1 MRKTLPFWL
10 FLFPAH
16 FLWARETGGRLLD
29 TANGFVFDVTV
40 FILGGLLLFCA
51 AGLVFALRGIIL
63 VITEGSRVRLEA
75 AALVSGDIMPLE
87 KKKRAA
93 RLKKRGI
100 GLYPKLTSFT
110 IVLVFMVVIMVSV
123 PLYIRMTVTQR
134 QTLFESLK
142 ERVEVLLQGL
152 DDGVRVY
159 LAGGNL
165 TDLNLLPRQIS
176 AISEAKYATITGYSA
191 ATPVFDDLVLATND
205 PDILSK
211 IDTPE
216 FQPGISRLTD
226 ALSPRLEQIAA
237 ELNRRARTEAGS
249 LVAGIAE
256 LNRQAAALAPYSDE
270 LSRDRFR
277 DMQLTIRALEIR
289 LNNWLN
295 EISREIGS
303 EPAYFS
309 EGLTGMDTSRLVRAG
324 RDQSRTGAFNGT
336 FIFYRPIM
344 YRQGNED
351 YYFRCL
357 IRLEVTIEPILN
369 QITKGQR
376 GLLTMILLVAGFAQI
391 IGAIGALILSTWIIR
406 PVRKLVTFVEL
417 IRDTEDKSKL
427 KGVEIRLNSRDEL
440 AVLGNTIN
448 DMTAGLVRAAEDSR
462 DLTIGKEVQKKFIP
476 LETDRDGNKLSSGFK
491 DIPTAQFYGYYEGAK
506 GISGDYFD
514 YIDLDDRY
522 YAIIKCDVAGKGVPA
537 ALIMIQVA
545 TMFLNHFKNWTS
557 IEEGQH
563 IEELV
568 YQIND
573 FIEALGFEGRFA
585 AFTLCL
591 FDSKTGLLRFCN
603 AGDNII
609 HYYDKSDGRMKSVK
623 FRETPAVGV
632 LPNFLVKS
640 KGGYTVKTM
649 TLDHGD
655 ILFLYT
661 DGIEEAKRKFRD
673 SSFNEI
679 VCNEG
684 DAPVNTPHGNHVV
697 GQGNEELGRDR
708 VEAII
713 NAVMNQ
719 RTYSLY
725 KYHNAEGEQAL
736 HFDFTT
742 CEGTVEEAVTALVSV
757 EKIFR
762 IYKNPSAGEDDRVL
776 VDREV
781 DKFLKAHF
789 LQYRTY
795 CTKSMKS
802 GENNAYLYYTH
813 IMEDPQYDDLTIVGI
828 MRK

>member
-1 MRKTLPFWL
+1 
-10 FLFPAH
+10 
-16 FLWARETGGRLLD
+16 
-29 TANGFVFDVTV
+29 
-40 FILGGLLLFCA
+40 
-51 AGLVFALRGIIL
+51 LVD
-63 VITEGSRVRLEA
+63 S
-75 AALVSGDIMPLE
+75 
-87 KKKRAA
+87 
-93 RLKKRGI
+93 
-100 GLYPKLTSFT
+100 
-110 IVLVFMVVIMVSV
+110 
-123 PLYIRMTVTQR
+123 
-134 QTLFESLK
+134 
-142 ERVEVLLQGL
+142 
-152 DDGVRVY
+152 
-159 LAGGNL
+159 
-165 TDLNLLPRQIS
+165 
-176 AISEAKYATITGYSA
+176 
-191 ATPVFDDLVLATND
+191 
-205 PDILSK
+205 
-211 IDTPE
+211 
-216 FQPGISRLTD
+216 
-226 ALSPRLEQIAA
+226 
-237 ELNRRARTEAGS
+237 
-249 LVAGIAE
+249 IAE
-256 LNRQAAALAPYSDE
+256 LNRQASDLAPYNDE
-270 LSRDRFR
+270 LSRYRLR
-277 DMQLTIRALEIR
+277 DIHLTIQALEVR

-309 EGLTGMDTSRLVRAG
+309 EGMTGMDSGRLVRAG
-324 RDQSRTGAFNGT
+324 RDQGRTGTFNGA

-344 YRQGNED
+344 YRQGDED

-357 IRLEVTIEPILN
+357 IRLEMTIEPILA
-369 QITKGQR
+369 QIAEGQR

-391 IGAIGALILSTWIIR
+391 IGVIGALILSTWIVR
-406 PVRKLVTFVEL
+406 PVRKLVAFVEL

-427 KGVEIRLNSRDEL
+427 KGMGIRLNSRDEL

-448 DMTAGLVRAAEDSR
+448 DMTAGLVKAAEASG

-563 IEELV
+563 IEKLV
-568 YQIND
+568 YRIND

-609 HYYDKSDGRMKSVK
+609 HYYDKSDRRMKSVK

-632 LPNFLVKS
+632 LPNFLVES

-655 ILFLYT
+655 ALFLYT

-679 VCNEG
+679 VCNEIVCNG
-684 DAPVNTPHGNHVV
+684 IVRGGGNAPANTPHGNHLV
-697 GQGNEELGRDR
+697 GQGNEELGKDR

-725 KYHNAEGEQAL
+725 KYHNAEGEQTL
-736 HFDFTT
+736 HFDFTG
-742 CEGTVEEAVTALVSV
+742 CKGTVEEAVTALVSV

-776 VDREV
+776 VDRKV
-781 DKFLKAHF
+781 DEFLKAHF
-789 LQYRTY
+789 LQYRAY
-795 CTKSMKS
+795 CTKSIRS

-813 IMEDPQYDDLTIVGI
+813 VMEDPQYDDLTIVGI

>member
-1 MRKTLPFWL
+1 
-10 FLFPAH
+10 
-16 FLWARETGGRLLD
+16 LD
-29 TANGFVFDVTV
+29 TANGYVFNVSF
-40 FILGGLLLFCA
+40 FILGGLFLFCA
-51 AGLVFALRGIIL
+51 AGLVFALRGIID
-63 VITEGSRVRLEA
+63 VVTESARVRQEA
-75 AALVSGDIMPLE
+75 AALVSGDIMPAD

-110 IVLVFMVVIMVSV
+110 IVLVLLVVIMVSV

-134 QTLFESLK
+134 ETLFESLR

-165 TDLNLLPRQIS
+165 ADLDSLPRQIS
-176 AISEAKYATITGYSA
+176 AVSEAKYVTITGYS
-191 ATPVFDDLVLATND
+191 PVSPIFDDLVLATND
-205 PDILSK
+205 PDIPGK

-216 FQPGISRLTD
+216 LQPGVSRLTD

-237 ELNRRARTEAGS
+237 ELNRRARTEAGN
-249 LVAGIAE
+249 LVDSIAE
-256 LNRQAAALAPYSDE
+256 LNRQASDLALHSDE
-270 LSRDRFR
+270 LSRNRLR
-277 DMQLTIRALEIR
+277 DIR
-289 LNNWLN
+289 LTVQILEARLNDWLN
-295 EISREIGS
+295 RISREIGS

-309 EGLTGMDTSRLVRAG
+309 EGMTGMDTRRLVRAG
-324 RDQSRTGAFNGT
+324 RQRAQSGTFDDT
-336 FIFYRPIM
+336 FIFYRPVM
-344 YRQGNED
+344 YRQGSED

-357 IRLEVTIEPILN
+357 IRLEVSIEPILD
-369 QITKGQR
+369 QLAKGQR
-376 GLLTMILLVAGFAQI
+376 SLLTMILLVAGIVQI
-391 IGAIGALILSTWIIR
+391 TGVIGALILSTWIIR
-406 PVRKLVTFVEL
+406 PVRKLAAFVEL

-427 KGVEIRLNSRDEL
+427 KGMEIRLNSRDEL
-440 AVLGNTIN
+440 AVLGETIN
-448 DMTAGLVRAAEDSR
+448 DMTSRLVRAAEASR
-462 DLTIGKEVQKKFIP
+462 DLTIGKELQKKFIP
-476 LETDRDGNKLSSGFK
+476 LEVDKDGNKLSSGFK

-557 IEEGQH
+557 IERGQH

-609 HYYDKSDGRMKSVK
+609 HYYDKSDEKMKSVK

-632 LPNFLVKS
+632 LPNFLVES
-640 KGGYTVKTM
+640 KGGYTVRTM

-679 VCNEG
+679 VCDEG
-684 DAPVNTPHGNHVV
+684 NAPVNTPHGNHLT
-697 GQGNEELGRDR
+697 GQGNEELGKTR
-708 VEAII
+708 VEEII
-713 NAVMNQ
+713 NAVMNR

-725 KYHNAEGEQAL
+725 KYHNAEGEQTL
-736 HFDFTT
+736 HFDFTA

-757 EKIFR
+757 EKMFR
-762 IYKNPSAGEDDRVL
+762 IYKPPSAGKDSRVL
-776 VDREV
+776 VDRKV
-781 DKFLKAHF
+781 DEFLKAHF

-795 CTKSMKS
+795 CAKSNIP

-813 IMEDPQYDDLTIVGI
+813 VMEDPQYDDLTIVGI
-828 MRK
+828 RRK

>member
-1 MRKTLPFWL
+1 MV
-10 FLFPAH
+10 
-16 FLWARETGGRLLD
+16 
-29 TANGFVFDVTV
+29 NGLVFDVSF
-40 FILGGLLLFCA
+40 FILGGLLLFCITA
-51 AGLVFALRGIIL
+51 LVFAFRGITAL
-63 VITEGSRVRLEA
+63 ITENAQIRLEA
-75 AALVSGDIMPLE
+75 AALINGNIMPAE

-93 RLKKRGI
+93 HLKKRGI

-110 IVLVFMVVIMVSV
+110 IVLVLLVVIMVSV
-123 PLYIRMTVTQR
+123 PLYVHMTVTQR
-134 QTLFESLK
+134 ETLFESLR

-165 TDLNLLPRQIS
+165 ADLDSLPRQIS
-176 AISEAKYATITGYSA
+176 AVSEAKYITITGYS
-191 ATPVFDDLVLATND
+191 PVSPIFDDLVLVTND
-205 PDILSK
+205 PDILDK

-216 FQPGISRLTD
+216 LQPGVSRLTD

-249 LVAGIAE
+249 LVDSIAE
-256 LNRQAAALAPYSDE
+256 LSRQASSLAPRSDP
-270 LSRDRFR
+270 LSRGRFA
-277 DMQLTIRALEIR
+277 DILLTIRALEAR
-289 LNNWLN
+289 LNDRLN
-295 EISREIGS
+295 RISREIGS

-309 EGLTGMDTSRLVRAG
+309 EGMTGMDTRRLVREG
-324 RDQSRTGAFNGT
+324 RHRSRSGT
-336 FIFYRPIM
+336 FDNKFIFYRPIM
-344 YRQGNED
+344 YRQGSED

-357 IRLEVTIEPILN
+357 IRLEVSIESILD
-369 QITKGQR
+369 QLARGRR
-376 GLLTMILLVAGFAQI
+376 GLLAMILLVAGIAQI
-391 IGAIGALILSTWIIR
+391 IGVIGAFILSTWIIR
-406 PVRKLVTFVEL
+406 PVRKLAGFVEL

-427 KGVEIRLNSRDEL
+427 KGMEIRLNSRDEL
-440 AVLGNTIN
+440 AVLGDTIN
-448 DMTAGLVRAAEDSR
+448 DMTSGLVKAAEASR
-462 DLTIGKEVQKKFIP
+462 DLTIGKELQKKFIP
-476 LETDRDGNKLSSGFK
+476 LEIDRDGNKLSSGFK
-491 DIPTAQFYGYYEGAK
+491 DVPDAQFYGYYEGAK

-557 IEEGQH
+557 IERGQH

-591 FDSKTGLLRFCN
+591 FDSKTGLMRFCN

-609 HYYDKSDGRMKSVK
+609 HYYDKSDEKMKSVK

-632 LPNFLVKS
+632 LPNFLVES
-640 KGGYTVKTM
+640 KGGYTVRTM

-679 VCNEG
+679 VCGEG
-684 DAPVNTPHGNHVV
+684 NAPVNTPHGNHLT
-697 GQGNEELGRDR
+697 GQGNEELGKNR
-708 VEAII
+708 VEEII
-713 NAVMNQ
+713 NAVMNR

-725 KYHNAEGEQAL
+725 KYHNAEGEQTL
-736 HFDFTT
+736 LFDFSA

-762 IYKNPSAGEDDRVL
+762 IYKPPFAGQDCQVL
-776 VDREV
+776 VDRKV

-789 LQYRTY
+789 LQYHTY
-795 CTKSMKS
+795 CTKSRGT
-802 GENNAYLYYTH
+802 GENNADLYYTH
-813 IMEDPQYDDLTIVGI
+813 VMEDPQYDDLTIVGI

>member
-1 MRKTLPFWL
+1 M
-10 FLFPAH
+10 
-16 FLWARETGGRLLD
+16 
-29 TANGFVFDVTV
+29 
-40 FILGGLLLFCA
+40 
-51 AGLVFALRGIIL
+51 
-63 VITEGSRVRLEA
+63 
-75 AALVSGDIMPLE
+75 
-87 KKKRAA
+87 
-93 RLKKRGI
+93 
-100 GLYPKLTSFT
+100 
-110 IVLVFMVVIMVSV
+110 
-123 PLYIRMTVTQR
+123 
-134 QTLFESLK
+134 
-142 ERVEVLLQGL
+142 
-152 DDGVRVY
+152 
-159 LAGGNL
+159 
-165 TDLNLLPRQIS
+165 
-176 AISEAKYATITGYSA
+176 
-191 ATPVFDDLVLATND
+191 
-205 PDILSK
+205 
-211 IDTPE
+211 
-216 FQPGISRLTD
+216 
-226 ALSPRLEQIAA
+226 
-237 ELNRRARTEAGS
+237 
-249 LVAGIAE
+249 
-256 LNRQAAALAPYSDE
+256 
-270 LSRDRFR
+270 
-277 DMQLTIRALEIR
+277 
-289 LNNWLN
+289 
-295 EISREIGS
+295 
-303 EPAYFS
+303 
-309 EGLTGMDTSRLVRAG
+309 
-324 RDQSRTGAFNGT
+324 
-336 FIFYRPIM
+336 
-344 YRQGNED
+344 
-351 YYFRCL
+351 
-357 IRLEVTIEPILN
+357 
-369 QITKGQR
+369 
-376 GLLTMILLVAGFAQI
+376 
-391 IGAIGALILSTWIIR
+391 
-406 PVRKLVTFVEL
+406 
-417 IRDTEDKSKL
+417 
-427 KGVEIRLNSRDEL
+427 EIRLNSRDEL

-448 DMTAGLVRAAEDSR
+448 DMTAGLVKAAEASG
-462 DLTIGKEVQKKFIP
+462 DLIIGKEVQKKFIP
-476 LETDRDGNKLSSGFK
+476 LETDKDGNKLSSGFK

-563 IEELV
+563 IEKLV

-609 HYYDKSDGRMKSVK
+609 HYYDKSDKRMKSVK

-632 LPNFLVKS
+632 LPNFLVES

-679 VCNEG
+679 VCNGIVRGE
-684 DAPVNTPHGNHVV
+684 DNVPANTPHGNHLV
-697 GQGNEELGRDR
+697 GQGNEELGKDR

-725 KYHNAEGEQAL
+725 KYHNAEGEQIL
-736 HFDFTT
+736 HFDFTA

-762 IYKNPSAGEDDRVL
+762 IYKKPSAGEDDRVF
-776 VDREV
+776 VDRKV
-781 DKFLKAHF
+781 DEFLKAHF